1 MSCDPRIRELLPAWA
16 AGELEAAESQA
27 VERHLESC
35 PECRELADRL
45 AAIQAAVEPLR
56 DPEPPRALTADLTS
70 TACERW
76 RLLLFSAMDGAV
88 DEDELEPLLEH
99 LDNCPTCTAVW
110 TALTTARSV
119 LAPLQPPPRLLERCR
134 RIPWAARRR
143 RIPGVRTAA
152 AAAYVLA
159 VAVSLLLGNPVTLA
173 RQEMSTAARSVGRTV
188 EAQVQEVKEDG
199 RGELRLVVWKIWRF
213 GEHTV
218 DAIHRILVPEPEND
232 NPRKGEST

>member
-1 MSCDPRIRELLPAWA
+1 MSCDPRLRELLPAWA
-16 AGELEAAESQA
+16 AGELEAAEAEA
-27 VERHLESC
+27 VERHLEAC
-35 PECRELADRL
+35 AECRELAGRL
-45 AAIQAAVEPLR
+45 ASIHSALAPLR
-56 DPEPPRALTADLTS
+56 ELEPPQALTGELTS

-88 DEDELEPLLEH
+88 GEEELEPLLEH
-99 LDNCPTCTAVW
+99 LDGCPACTAVW
-110 TALTTARSV
+110 TALTTARGV
-119 LAPLQPPPRLLERCR
+119 LAPLQPPPRLLEQCR

-173 RQEMSTAARSVGRTV
+173 RQEMRTAVTSVGKTV
-188 EAQVQEVKEDG
+188 QAQVREVKDDG
-199 RGELRLVVWKIWRF
+199 RGELRLVVWKIWRL

-218 DAIHRILVPEPEND
+218 DAIHRILAPEPEND
-232 NPRKGEST
+232 NSRKGEST